1 MVRCARP
8 VASVTAPAINRQMHA
23 LEWGML
29 LLLAIIWGGSFFFN
43 AVAVRELPVLTIVLG
58 RVGIA
63 AVILLLVIRLKG
75 IEIPRAPGLLWAF
88 AITGLFNNVVPFGL
102 IVWAQGYVASG
113 QAAILNATTPIFATI
128 MAHLMTNDEKISLR
142 QIAGIL
148 IGIAGVAV
156 MMGEAVREEA
166 GGVLAAQCALLGASL
181 SYGFVAAYGRRFRG
195 LGVSP
200 LVTATGQVSMASLF
214 LLPLVLLIDRP
225 WALAAPSSD
234 AILAVVAIAVICTA
248 FAYGLYFRILASAGA
263 TNLSLVTM
271 LVPAS
276 AILLG
281 IMFLGEHL
289 LAHHIAGLGLI
300 VAGLTVMDGRLL
312 DFVLRG
318 VRP

>member
-1 MVRCARP
+1 MTTP
-8 VASVTAPAINRQMHA
+8 TINHQMHA

-29 LLLAIIWGGSFFFN
+29 LLLGVIWGGSFFLN

-75 IEIPRAPGLLWAF
+75 IKIPLTARLWMAF
-88 AITGLFNNVVPFGL
+88 AIMGLFNNVLPFGL
-102 IVWAQGYVASG
+102 IVWAQGHVASG
-113 QAAILNATTPIFATI
+113 QAAIINATTPIFAAI
-128 MAHLMTNDEKISLR
+128 MAHVMTADEKISMR
-142 QIAGIL
+142 QIIGIVT
-148 IGIAGVAV
+148 GIAGVAV
-156 MMGEAVREEA
+156 MMGEAVRQEA
-166 GGVLAAQCALLGASL
+166 GAVLAAQCALLGASL

-200 LVTATGQVSMASLF
+200 LVTATGQVTMASLC
-214 LLPLVLLIDRP
+214 LLPLVLMMDRP
-225 WALAAPSSD
+225 WMLPVPSGE
-234 AILAVVAIAVICTA
+234 AVLAVVAIAVICTA

-281 IMFLGEHL
+281 ILFLGEHL
-289 LAHHIAGLGLI
+289 LVHHLMGLGLI
-300 VAGLTVMDGRLL
+300 IGGLTVMDGRLPHFIMKL
-312 DFVLRG
+312 
-318 VRP
+318 VRR

>member
-1 MVRCARP
+1 M
-8 VASVTAPAINRQMHA
+8 
-23 LEWGML
+23 
-29 LLLAIIWGGSFFFN
+29 
-43 AVAVRELPVLTIVLG
+43 AVRELPVLTIVLG

-75 IEIPRAPGLLWAF
+75 IEIPRAPGLLWTF
-88 AITGLFNNVVPFGL
+88 
-102 IVWAQGYVASG
+102 
-113 QAAILNATTPIFATI
+113 
-128 MAHLMTNDEKISLR
+128 
-142 QIAGIL
+142 
-148 IGIAGVAV
+148 
-156 MMGEAVREEA
+156 
-166 GGVLAAQCALLGASL
+166 
-181 SYGFVAAYGRRFRG
+181 
-195 LGVSP
+195 
-200 LVTATGQVSMASLF
+200 
-214 LLPLVLLIDRP
+214 
-225 WALAAPSSD
+225 
-234 AILAVVAIAVICTA
+234 AIAVICTA
-248 FAYGLYFRILASAGA
+248 FAYGLYSRIRASTGA

>member
-1 MVRCARP
+1 MN
-8 VASVTAPAINRQMHA
+8 APAINRQMHA
-23 LEWGML
+23 FEWGML
-29 LLLAIIWGGSFFFN
+29 LLLAVIWGGSFFLN

-63 AVILLLVIRLKG
+63 AMILLLVIRLKR
-75 IEIPRAPGLLWAF
+75 IEIPREPGLLAAF
-88 AITGLFNNVVPFGL
+88 AIMGLFNNVLPFGL
-102 IVWAQGYVASG
+102 IVWAQGHVASG
-113 QAAILNATTPIFATI
+113 QAAILNATTPIFAAI
-128 MAHLMTNDEKISLR
+128 MAHFMTRDEKMAAR

-148 IGIAGVAV
+148 VGIGGVAV
-156 MMGEAVREEA
+156 MMGDAIRQEA

-225 WALAAPSSD
+225 WTLPPPSGGTV
-234 AILAVVAIAVICTA
+234 LAVITIAVICTA

-276 AILLG
+276 AIGLG
-281 IMFLGEHL
+281 ILFLGEHL
-289 LAHHIAGLGLI
+289 LANHLVGLGLI
-300 VAGLTVMDGRLL
+300 IAGLTVMDGRLPHHI
-312 DFVLRG
+312 LRAI
-318 VRP
+318 RR

>member
-1 MVRCARP
+1 M
-8 VASVTAPAINRQMHA
+8 ASPPINRQMRA

-29 LLLAIIWGGSFFFN
+29 ALLAIIWGGSFFLN

-63 AVILLLVIRLKG
+63 ALILLLVIRVKR
-75 IEIPRAPGLLWAF
+75 IEIPVDARLLAAF
-88 AITGLFNNVVPFGL
+88 AIMGLFNNVLPFGL
-102 IVWAQGYVASG
+102 IVWAQGHVASG
-113 QAAILNATTPIFATI
+113 QAAILNATTPIFAAI
-128 MAHLMTNDEKISLR
+128 MAHLMTQDEKMSAR

-148 IGIAGVAV
+148 IGIGGVAM
-156 MMGEAVREEA
+156 MMGTAVRQEA

-200 LVTATGQVSMASLF
+200 LLTATGQVSMASLF
-214 LLPLVLLIDRP
+214 LLPLVLVIDRP
-225 WALAAPSSD
+225 WLLPAPSG
-234 AILAVVAIAVICTA
+234 AAVLAVIAIAVICTA

-281 IMFLGEHL
+281 ILFLGEHL
-289 LAHHIAGLGLI
+289 AAHHLAGLGLI
-300 VAGLTVMDGRLL
+300 LGGLIVMDGRLL
-312 DFVLRG
+312 HG
-318 VRP
+318 VPRAVSR

>member
-1 MVRCARP
+1 MN
-8 VASVTAPAINRQMHA
+8 APAINRQMHA
-23 LEWGML
+23 FEWGML
-29 LLLAIIWGGSFFFN
+29 LLLAVIWGGSFFLN

-63 AVILLLVIRLKG
+63 AMILLLVIRLKR
-75 IEIPRAPGLLWAF
+75 IEIPREPGLLAAF
-88 AITGLFNNVVPFGL
+88 AIMGLFNNVLPFGL
-102 IVWAQGYVASG
+102 IVWAQGHVASG
-113 QAAILNATTPIFATI
+113 QAAILNATTPIFAAI
-128 MAHLMTNDEKISLR
+128 MAHFMTRDEKMAAR

-148 IGIAGVAV
+148 VGIGGVAV
-156 MMGEAVREEA
+156 MMGDAIRQEA

-214 LLPLVLLIDRP
+214 LLPLVLVIDCP
-225 WALAAPSSD
+225 WTLPPPSGGTV
-234 AILAVVAIAVICTA
+234 LAVITIAVICTA

-276 AILLG
+276 AIGLG
-281 IMFLGEHL
+281 ILFLGEHL
-289 LAHHIAGLGLI
+289 LANHLVGLGLI
-300 VAGLTVMDGRLL
+300 IAGLTVMDGRLPHHI
-312 DFVLRG
+312 LRAI
-318 VRP
+318 RR

>member
-1 MVRCARP
+1 
-8 VASVTAPAINRQMHA
+8 
-23 LEWGML
+23 ML
-29 LLLAIIWGGSFFFN
+29 LLLAFIWGGSFFFN

-63 AVILLLVIRLKG
+63 ALILLLVIWLKG
-75 IEIPRAPGLLWAF
+75 IRLPRVPELFAAF
-88 AITGLFNNVVPFGL
+88 AIMGLFNNVLPFGL

-113 QAAILNATTPIFATI
+113 QAAIINATTPIFAAI
-128 MAHLMTNDEKISLR
+128 MAHLMTGDEKIFVR

-148 IGIAGVAV
+148 IGIAGVTV
-156 MMGEAVREEA
+156 MMGVSVRQDA
-166 GGVLAAQCALLGASL
+166 GIVLAAQFALLGASL
-181 SYGFVAAYGRRFRG
+181 SYGFVAAYGRRFRN

-200 LVTATGQVSMASLF
+200 LVTTTGQVTMASLF
-214 LLPLVLLIDRP
+214 LLPFVMVIDRP
-225 WALAAPSSD
+225 WMLPMPSLE

-281 IMFLGEHL
+281 ILFLGERLLTHHL
-289 LAHHIAGLGLI
+289 AGLGLI
-300 VAGLTVMDGRLL
+300 ICGLTMMDGRLPRRL
-312 DFVLRG
+312 LRMITG
-318 VRP
+318 

>member
-1 MVRCARP
+1 
-8 VASVTAPAINRQMHA
+8 
-23 LEWGML
+23 ML
-29 LLLAIIWGGSFFFN
+29 LLLAFIWGGSFFFN

-63 AVILLLVIRLKG
+63 ALILLLVIWLKG
-75 IEIPRAPGLLWAF
+75 IRLPRVPELFAAF
-88 AITGLFNNVVPFGL
+88 AIMGLFNNVLPFGL

-113 QAAILNATTPIFATI
+113 QAAIINATTPIFAAI
-128 MAHLMTNDEKISLR
+128 MAHLMTGDEKIFVR

-148 IGIAGVAV
+148 IGIAGVAL
-156 MMGEAVREEA
+156 MMGVSVRQDA
-166 GGVLAAQCALLGASL
+166 GIVLAAQFALLGASL
-181 SYGFVAAYGRRFRG
+181 SYGFVAAYGRRFRN

-200 LVTATGQVSMASLF
+200 LVTTTGQVTMASLF
-214 LLPLVLLIDRP
+214 LLPFVMVIDRP
-225 WALAAPSSD
+225 WMLPMPSLE

-281 IMFLGEHL
+281 ILFLGERLLTHHL
-289 LAHHIAGLGLI
+289 AGLGLI
-300 VAGLTVMDGRLL
+300 ICGLTMMDGRLPRRL
-312 DFVLRG
+312 LRMITG
-318 VRP
+318 

>member
-1 MVRCARP
+1 
-8 VASVTAPAINRQMHA
+8 MHA

-29 LLLAIIWGGSFFFN
+29 LLLAFIWGGSFFFN

-63 AVILLLVIRLKG
+63 ALILLLVIWLKG
-75 IEIPRAPGLLWAF
+75 IRLPRVPELFAAF
-88 AITGLFNNVVPFGL
+88 AIMGLFNNVLPFGL

-113 QAAILNATTPIFATI
+113 QAAIINATTPIFAAI
-128 MAHLMTNDEKISLR
+128 MAHLMTGDEKIFVR

-148 IGIAGVAV
+148 IGIAGVAL
-156 MMGEAVREEA
+156 MMGVSVRQDA
-166 GGVLAAQCALLGASL
+166 GIVLAAQFALLGASL
-181 SYGFVAAYGRRFRG
+181 SYGFVAAYGRRFRN

-200 LVTATGQVSMASLF
+200 LVTTTGQVTMASLF
-214 LLPLVLLIDRP
+214 LLPFVMVIDRP
-225 WALAAPSSD
+225 WMLPMPSLE

-281 IMFLGEHL
+281 ILFLGERLLTHHL
-289 LAHHIAGLGLI
+289 AGLGLI
-300 VAGLTVMDGRLL
+300 ICGLTMMDGRLPRRL
-312 DFVLRG
+312 LRMITG
-318 VRP
+318 

>member
-1 MVRCARP
+1 MN
-8 VASVTAPAINRQMHA
+8 APAINRQMHA
-23 LEWGML
+23 FEWGML
-29 LLLAIIWGGSFFFN
+29 LLLAVIWGGSFFLN

-63 AVILLLVIRLKG
+63 AMILLLVIRLKR
-75 IEIPRAPGLLWAF
+75 IEIPREPGLLAAF
-88 AITGLFNNVVPFGL
+88 AIMGLFNNVLPFGL
-102 IVWAQGYVASG
+102 IVWAQGHVASG
-113 QAAILNATTPIFATI
+113 QAAILNATTPIFAAI
-128 MAHLMTNDEKISLR
+128 MAHFMTRDEKMAAR

-148 IGIAGVAV
+148 VGIGGVAV
-156 MMGEAVREEA
+156 MMGDAIRQEA

-214 LLPLVLLIDRP
+214 LLPLVLVIDCP
-225 WALAAPSSD
+225 WTLPPPSGG
-234 AILAVVAIAVICTA
+234 AVLAVITIAVICTA

-276 AILLG
+276 AIGLG
-281 IMFLGEHL
+281 ILFLGEHL
-289 LAHHIAGLGLI
+289 LANHLVGLGLI
-300 VAGLTVMDGRLL
+300 IAGLTVMDGRLPHHI
-312 DFVLRG
+312 LRAI
-318 VRP
+318 RR